1 MNRLAKFSYLAAVYL
16 FFYFPIAVL
25 IIYSFNNSA
34 YSLLW
39 HGFTW
44 DWYRQLAHDTNLAI
58 VAIHSLVI
66 GVLAATLATLM
77 GTLAAFCLY
86 RYQFYGKK
94 LLHALMFV
102 LIVSPDIVMGISLL
116 ILFSTLKVQ
125 LGFWTLLL
133 SHITFCI
140 PFVTVTVYSRITG
153 LDRNIFEAARDLGA
167 DDFVTFKRVIVPLL
181 WPAILAGW
189 LLSFTLSLDDV
200 IISFFVTGPD
210 FQILP
215 LQIYSMVRLGMKP
228 ELNALCSVMFGL
240 TLLIVVISQLAL
252 KKVGQGAQKK

>member
-1 MNRLAKFSYLAAVYL
+1 MNRLARFSYLAVIYC
-16 FFYFPIAVL
+16 FFYFPIILL
-25 IIYSFNNSA
+25 IIYSFNNST

-39 HGFTW
+39 HGFTL
-44 DWYRQLAHDTNLAI
+44 DWYKQLGDDSDLTV
-58 VAIHSLVI
+58 VALHSLEV
-66 GVLAATLATLM
+66 GVLAASFATLI
-77 GTLAAFCLY
+77 GTIAATCLY
-86 RYQFYGKK
+86 RYRFFGKH
-94 LLHALMFV
+94 LLHGLLFV

-116 ILFSTLKVQ
+116 ILFFLLHMR

-140 PFVTVTVYSRITG
+140 PFVAVTVYSRLTG
-153 LDRNIFEAARDLGA
+153 LDKNIFEAARDLGA
-167 DDFVTFKRVIVPLL
+167 TDFMSFRRIIIPML

-215 LQIYSMVRLGMKP
+215 LYIYSLVRLGLKP
-228 ELNALCSVMFGL
+228 ELNALCSVMFAI
-240 TLLIVVISQLAL
+240 TLFIVVAFQLVL
-252 KKVGQGAQKK
+252 PKKVSQ

>member
-1 MNRLAKFSYLAAVYL
+1 L
-16 FFYFPIAVL
+16 L
-25 IIYSFNNSA
+25 IIYSFNNST

-39 HGFTW
+39 HGFTL
-44 DWYRQLAHDTNLAI
+44 DWYKQLGDDSDLTV
-58 VAIHSLVI
+58 VALHSLEV
-66 GVLAATLATLM
+66 GVLAASFATLI
-77 GTLAAFCLY
+77 GTIAATCLY
-86 RYQFYGKK
+86 RYRFFGKH
-94 LLHALMFV
+94 LLHGLLFV

-116 ILFSTLKVQ
+116 ILFFLLHMR

-140 PFVTVTVYSRITG
+140 PFVAVTVYSRLTG
-153 LDRNIFEAARDLGA
+153 LDKNIFEAARDLGA
-167 DDFVTFKRVIVPLL
+167 TDFMSFRRIIIPML

-215 LQIYSMVRLGMKP
+215 LYIYSLVRIGLKP
-228 ELNALCSVMFGL
+228 ELNALCSVMFAI
-240 TLLIVVISQLAL
+240 TLFIVVAFQLAL
-252 KKVGQGAQKK
+252 PKKVNQ

>member
-1 MNRLAKFSYLAAVYL
+1 MNRLARFSYLAVIYC
-16 FFYFPIAVL
+16 FFYFPIILL
-25 IIYSFNNSA
+25 IIYSFNNST

-39 HGFTW
+39 HGFTL
-44 DWYRQLAHDTNLAI
+44 DWYKQLGDDSDLTV
-58 VAIHSLVI
+58 VALHSLEV
-66 GVLAATLATLM
+66 GVLAASFATLI
-77 GTLAAFCLY
+77 GTIAATCLY
-86 RYQFYGKK
+86 RYRFFGKH
-94 LLHALMFV
+94 LLHGLLFV

-116 ILFSTLKVQ
+116 ILFFLLHMR

-140 PFVTVTVYSRITG
+140 PFVAVTVYSRLTG
-153 LDRNIFEAARDLGA
+153 LDKNIFEAARDLGA
-167 DDFVTFKRVIVPLL
+167 TDFMSFRRIIIPML

-215 LQIYSMVRLGMKP
+215 LYIYSLVRIGLKP
-228 ELNALCSVMFGL
+228 ELNALCSVMFAI
-240 TLLIVVISQLAL
+240 TLFIVVAFQLAL
-252 KKVGQGAQKK
+252 PKKVNQ

>member
-1 MNRLAKFSYLAAVYL
+1 MNKLGKFSYLAAIYL

-25 IIYSFNNSA
+25 IVYSFNNSA
-34 YSLLW
+34 YSMLW

-44 DWYRQLAHDTNLAI
+44 DWYRQLFHDTNLII
-58 VAIHSLVI
+58 VALHSLGI
-66 GVLAATLATLM
+66 GVLAATIAAGL
-77 GTLAAFCLY
+77 GTLAAVCLY
-86 RYQFYGKK
+86 RYQFFGKNI
-94 LLHALMFV
+94 LHALMFI

-116 ILFSTLKVQ
+116 ILFSTLKAE

-153 LDRNIFEAARDLGA
+153 VDKNIFEAARDLGA
-167 DDFVTFKRVIVPLL
+167 DDFTAFKRVIIPLL

-215 LQIYSMVRLGMKP
+215 LQIYSLVRLGMKP
-228 ELNALCSVMFGL
+228 ELNALCSVLFGI
-240 TLLIVVISQLAL
+240 TLLIVFISQIVL
-252 KKVGQGAQKK
+252 KKKQ